1 MQIFP
6 VTDTTFTFKTFETSK
21 SHAVSQHPLSFDTEP
36 NIRFCFGN
44 SDRRNRSPKW
54 AKKLGLVDDTDDKR
68 RAARSQWAK
77 RYDERLANSTWDNAE
92 LAEGE
97 EGDNYVPERV
107 IDPEEVERRRNEGLW
122 TNQDEEWYNEGER
135 DSFKIG
141 ATRESMTDESPT
153 SCSEREAPNQKNWHY
168 PMNFEGTEVRYS
180 KRRL

>member
-1 MQIFP
+1 MY
-6 VTDTTFTFKTFETSK
+6 
-21 SHAVSQHPLSFDTEP
+21 
-36 NIRFCFGN
+36 

-107 IDPEEVERRRNEGLW
+107 INPEEVERRRNEGLW

-135 DSFKIG
+135 DSFKDRG
-141 ATRESMTDESPT
+141 
-153 SCSEREAPNQKNWHY
+153 N
-168 PMNFEGTEVRYS
+168 
-180 KRRL
+180 